1 MKDVGRAVLKN
12 PEKRFLLSRN
22 LALWWINDDRNGSL
36 PACIMKYDLDL
47 DDYSE
52 TASDAASEDDLDDW
66 SATQSLSTSISV
78 LLM

>member
-1 MKDVGRAVLKN
+1 MEN
-12 PEKRFLLSRN
+12 FLLSRN
-22 LALWWINDDRNGSL
+22 LALWWSNDDRNGSL

>member
-1 MKDVGRAVLKN
+1 M
-12 PEKRFLLSRN
+12 LS
-22 LALWWINDDRNGSL
+22 I
-36 PACIMKYDLDL
+36 ACIIMKYDLDL

-66 SATQSLSTSISV
+66 SATQSVSASISV

>member
-1 MKDVGRAVLKN
+1 MEN
-12 PEKRFLLSRN
+12 FLLSRN
-22 LALWWINDDRNGSL
+22 LALWWINDRNGSL

>member
-1 MKDVGRAVLKN
+1 MMI
-12 PEKRFLLSRN
+12 ET
-22 LALWWINDDRNGSL
+22 ALCSL